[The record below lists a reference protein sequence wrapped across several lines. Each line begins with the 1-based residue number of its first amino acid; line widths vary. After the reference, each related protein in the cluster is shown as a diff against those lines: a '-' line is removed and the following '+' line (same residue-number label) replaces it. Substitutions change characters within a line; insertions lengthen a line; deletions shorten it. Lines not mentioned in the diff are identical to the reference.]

1 MKLNKNKILEKLKN
15 FVEFSGR
22 LATLLLCLLFF
33 EGMLTLGWALDYTN
47 YGPVAW
53 IVQSLFFVLCV
64 WGACEWMEV
73 SKKDKL

>member
-1 MKLNKNKILEKLKN
+1 MEKLKT

-22 LATLLLCLLFF
+22 LSTLLLCLLFF
-33 EGMLTLGWALDYTN
+33 EGLLTLGSAFDYTN

-64 WGACEWMEV
+64 WGACDWMEA
-73 SKKDKL
+73 SKKERS